1 MLKTRVIS
9 SVIMGIL
16 LVSIVI
22 FESSLP
28 VLLNI
33 AIGAIS
39 ALCVYEL
46 IKASGLEK
54 RLALIIPSITI
65 SFFIPFSNLVSHEVE
80 FSIYCLYS
88 FTMFIMLIA
97 CHKRVSFK
105 ELAIIYSMSIMIPT
119 ALGTIILARVI
130 DVDHGIFYTVIAVI
144 AAWIPDI
151 GAYFAGTYLGK
162 HKLCPD
168 ISPKKTV
175 EGFIGGIIANIIG
188 MLIAGLFFSYV
199 YYAGQPTAAN
209 LYIMMLIGVAGAIAG
224 TIGDLSFSLIK
235 RSCGIKDF
243 GHIIPGHGGILDR
256 FDSVVFTAPVVYIIV
271 TFLPPILN

>member
-1 MLKTRVIS
+1 
-9 SVIMGIL
+9 MGVL

-28 VLLNI
+28 ILLNI

-46 IKASGLEK
+46 IKASALEK
-54 RLALIIPSITI
+54 HFSLVIPSIAI
-65 SFFIPFSNLVSHEVE
+65 SFFIPFSNLISREVE
-80 FSIYCLYS
+80 FAIYCLYS
-88 FTMFIMLIA
+88 FVMFIMLIA
-97 CHKRVSFK
+97 YHKRISFK
-105 ELAIIYSMSIMIPT
+105 ELAIIYSMSIMIPS
-119 ALGTIILARVI
+119 ALGTIILARAV
-130 DVDHGIFYTVIAVI
+130 DDDHGIFYTIICVI

-175 EGFIGGIIANIIG
+175 EGFIGGILANIIG
-188 MLIAGLFFSYV
+188 MLIAGLFFSYI
-199 YYAGQPTAAN
+199 YYAGHPTAAN
-209 LYIMMLIGVAGAIAG
+209 LYIMMLIGLGGAVAG
-224 TIGDLSFSLIK
+224 TLGDLSFSLIK

-243 GHIIPGHGGILDR
+243 GHIIPGHGGLLDR
-256 FDSVVFTAPVVYIIV
+256 FDSVIFTAPYVFIIV
-271 TFLPPILN
+271 TFLPPIIK